1 MKISLTRLV
10 VFFLILFI
18 VPNPLFCQEF
28 IAEEIDTLSLNDLSS
43 KDIIT
48 MGSKNDLLQKMGT
61 PKKTDKNFMWCFRE
75 IKNSDT
81 TFFEPIK
88 INYITYTYDCWGLQ
102 YNIDTNDEATLT
114 RVCFKKGSDL
124 TLVHPK
130 LIFTSKLKLKEL
142 LNIFIH
148 SEVQE
153 ESAINYFKP
162 LNTRKKAYVVRFSTG
177 YSNCCGAAT
186 TVVFDSKKYLR
197 VIYFDHFY
205 AQ

>member
-1 MKISLTRLV
+1 MRFVI
-10 VFFLILFI
+10 FFLIMLI
-18 VPNPLFCQEF
+18 VPKFSFSQEYL
-28 IAEEIDTLSLNDLSS
+28 EEIDTLSLNDLSS

-48 MGSKNDLLQKMGT
+48 ISSKNDLLQKMGT
-61 PKKTDKNFMWCFRE
+61 PKKIDKNFMWCFRE

-81 TFFEPIK
+81 TFFEPK
-88 INYITYTYDCWGLQ
+88 RINFTTYTYDLFELQ
-102 YNIDTNDEATLT
+102 YNIDTNDEVSLT

-124 TLVHPK
+124 TIVHPK

-142 LNIFIH
+142 LKIFTH
-148 SEVQE
+148 SEVSE
-153 ESAINYFKP
+153 EPAICHLNT